1 MSGAPIE
8 PVTPA
13 AEIALAAAPSA
24 RRGVIREAL
33 RTRPAAIVGIVL
45 LTGIVLMAIF
55 APLIA
60 PYSPTDQSGPVF
72 QAPSGAHLL
81 GTDDGGID
89 VLSELIY
96 GARTSLTVGFA
107 AAVIATL
114 IGGGIAI
121 AAGYFG
127 GTTDGVLMRITDY
140 FLVIPDLVLMIVVAA
155 IWGPSVFHVIVVIG
169 ILLWTGTARIVRS
182 QVKSVRERVYVKR
195 ARSLGASHG
204 RIVVQHVLPQVAPL
218 IIATT
223 VLAIAIAV
231 FDESALAF
239 LGVGVPGVSWG
250 TMLEFAYIR
259 SAVINHFWW
268 TFVPPGL
275 AIALVIVACYLI
287 GQAIEDALN
296 PRLRVS
302 HLSVRS
308 WRYLANPL
316 KAQARTSADD
326 DEGAS

>member
-1 MSGAPIE
+1 MTISRD
-8 PVTPA
+8 A
-13 AEIALAAAPSA
+13 AVLTDELAGVPPEDKGPG
-24 RRGVIREAL
+24 RRGVVGEVL
-33 RTRPAAIVGIVL
+33 RSRPAAIIGLVL
-45 LTGIVLMAIF
+45 LLLFVLMALF
-55 APLIA
+55 APLLA
-60 PYSPTDQSGPVF
+60 PYSPTQQTGPVF
-72 QAPSGAHLL
+72 QAPSTQHWL

-107 AAVIATL
+107 AALIATF
-114 IGGGIAI
+114 IGGGVAI
-121 AAGYFG
+121 LAGYFG
-127 GTTDGVLMRITDY
+127 GKTDGILMRITDY

-155 IWGPSVFHVIVVIG
+155 IWGPSTFHVIVVIG
-169 ILLWTGTARIVRS
+169 VLLWTGTARIVRS

-195 ARSLGASHG
+195 ARSLGASHR
-204 RIVVQHVLPQVAPL
+204 RIVFRHVLPQVAPL

-223 VLAIAIAV
+223 VLAIAIAI

-239 LGVGVPGVSWG
+239 LGVGVTQVSWG
-250 TMLEFAYIR
+250 TMLEFAYER
-259 SAVINHFWW
+259 SAVINHYWW

-302 HLSVRS
+302 YLSVKT
-308 WRYLANPL
+308 WRYLVSPL
-316 KAQARTSADD
+316 RSRAK
-326 DEGAS
+326 DEAAA